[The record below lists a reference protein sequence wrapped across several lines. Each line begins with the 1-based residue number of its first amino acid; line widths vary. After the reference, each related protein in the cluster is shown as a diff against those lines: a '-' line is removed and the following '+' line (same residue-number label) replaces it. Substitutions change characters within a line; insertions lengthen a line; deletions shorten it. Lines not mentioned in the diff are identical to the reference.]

1 MALIAAAT
9 AMLMM
14 LAIGGSAVLNTMTE
28 TAIAANHRD
37 SIQALY
43 AAEAAIDLAISRLRI
58 TADWSTVAPAQ
69 GGATLVQGTMADL
82 LQVAAVDPRVS
93 VLASVFRDPNGDP
106 DVLIVQAVASGPAGV
121 RRRIQVTIRRAP
133 ATESATTRRIETLSW
148 RER

>member
-1 MALIAAAT
+1 MALITAAM
-9 AMLMM
+9 AMLML

-28 TAIAANHRD
+28 TAIAASHRD
-37 SIQALY
+37 SIQTLY
-43 AAEAAIDLAISRLRI
+43 AAEAAIDLAISRLRT

-69 GGATLVQGTMADL
+69 GGATIVQGTMADL
-82 LQVAAVDPRVS
+82 LQVAGVDPRVS
-93 VLASVFRDPNGDP
+93 VMASVFRDPNGDP

-121 RRRIQVTIRRAP
+121 RRRIQLTIRRAP

>member
-1 MALIAAAT
+1 MALIIAAT

-28 TAIAANHRD
+28 TAIAASHRD
-37 SIQALY
+37 AMQTLY
-43 AAEAAIDLAISRLRI
+43 AAEAAIDLAISRLRT

-69 GGATLVQGTMADL
+69 GGATLVQGTIANL
-82 LQVAAVDPRVS
+82 LQATTIDPRVS
-93 VLASVFRDPNGDP
+93 VMASVFRDPNGDP
-106 DVLIVQAVASGPAGV
+106 DVLVVEAAASGPAGV

>member
-1 MALIAAAT
+1 MALITAAT

-43 AAEAAIDLAISRLRI
+43 AAEAAIDLATSRLRT
-58 TADWSTVAPAQ
+58 TADWSALVPAQ

-93 VLASVFRDPNGDP
+93 VLASVSRDPNGDP
-106 DVLIVQAVASGPAGV
+106 DVLIMQAVASGPAGV
-121 RRRIQVTIRRAP
+121 RRRIQVTVRRAP

>member
-1 MALIAAAT
+1 MALITAVT

-28 TAIAANHRD
+28 TTIAASHRD

-43 AAEAAIDLAISRLRI
+43 AAEAAIDLAISRLRT
-58 TADWSTVAPAQ
+58 TADWSTVVPAQ

-82 LQVAAVDPRVS
+82 LQVATSDPRMS
-93 VLASVFRDPNGDP
+93 VMASVFRDPNGNP

-121 RRRIQVTIRRAP
+121 RRLQVIIRRAP
-133 ATESATTRRIETLSW
+133 ATESATTRSIETLSW